1 MRFSWAKVA
10 LATVLAGV
18 ITAPVTSAMA
28 QQALSDV
35 KIDITLKDAD
45 MLTATNMLFMR
56 AGISFVVEPS
66 NEPYQKITLK
76 LENVTPEEAVAYICK
91 SAGAHFRRDEN
102 GVYVISHHEATA
114 VSPTATPV
122 KRPLLLKRIKVLR
135 ASAED
140 IYDMLKYDV
149 AFSSTRGFE
158 RLRKFQETVS
168 GSSHSNMPV
177 LDARSVQG
185 PYQTYGPASGAN
197 VALPIE
203 NSNDI
208 SLPGESPAQLG
219 RGGGG
224 GGFGGGQGGFGG
236 GQGGIGGGGGGQGG
250 LGGQGGGGVQLRG
263 GDGLVPDGI
272 DFISY
277 DPTDNSLVVRGD
289 EDSINTLQT
298 YITMFDVAPKQ
309 VQVKVEFITTT
320 ETLDKSFGTEFLYQ
334 RGTVITGTRP
344 GSFVRSSDPI
354 FLNYATG
361 NITARLRTSLTE
373 GGGQIVAA
381 PILRTLNNQPA
392 TVTQLITST
401 VFTNSTTVSNGT
413 VITTSNPVQIQAPT
427 TLSVAPRINDDN
439 TITMFLTPSIGSVV
453 GTSRSPDGQEFP
465 NFSFQSLAV
474 VARVRNN
481 ETVVLGGLNSKNE
494 FSSNSKVPVL
504 ADLPIIGQFFKFRTV
519 SKTNSELLVF
529 VTPTIIDED
538 STSGPG
544 GP

>member
-28 QQALSDV
+28 QQASNDV
-35 KIDITLKDAD
+35 RIDLTLREAD
-45 MLTATNMLFMR
+45 MMTATNMLFMR

-76 LENVTPEEAVAYICK
+76 LENVTAEEAVAYICK
-91 SAGAHFRRDEN
+91 AANAYFRRDDN
-102 GVYVISHHEATA
+102 GVYIISRHAPAVVPPTTA
-114 VSPTATPV
+114 EPV
-122 KRPLLLKRIKVLR
+122 RRPRPLKRIKVLR

-140 IYDMLKYDV
+140 IYDQIRYMV
-149 AFSSTRGFE
+149 PFSSSKGFDK
-158 RLRKFQETVS
+158 LRKFQDSVAPAAS
-168 GSSHSNMPV
+168 GIPALNPQTT
-177 LDARSVQG
+177 QG
-185 PYQTYGPASGAN
+185 PYQTFGPSSGGGGT
-197 VALPIE
+197 ALPLQG
-203 NSNDI
+203 SNDI
-208 SLPGESPAQLG
+208 TLPGESANQLG
-219 RGGGG
+219 GRGSS
-224 GGFGGGQGGFGG
+224 QGL
-236 GQGGIGGGGGGQGG
+236 GGGGGGQGLGGGGGGQG
-250 LGGQGGGGVQLRG
+250 LGGQNGGSVNLRG

-289 EDSINTLQT
+289 EDAINTLQT
-298 YITMFDVAPKQ
+298 YITLFDVAPKQ

-344 GSFVRSSDPI
+344 GSFVRTSDPV

-361 NITARLRTSLTE
+361 NVTARLRTSLTE
-373 GGGQIVAA
+373 GGGKVVSA

-392 TVTQLITST
+392 FVFQTIST
-401 VFTNSTTVSNGT
+401 TIFYNTTTVSNGT
-413 VITTSNPVQIQAPT
+413 VVTQSNPLTFPATTSLV
-427 TLSVAPRINDDN
+427 VAPRINDDN
-439 TITMFLTPSIGSVV
+439 TITMYLTPTISNFV

-465 NFSFQSLAV
+465 NLSTQSIAV

-481 ETVVLGGLNSKNE
+481 ETIVLGGLNQKNE
-494 FSSNSKVPVL
+494 SSSNSKVPVL
-504 ADLPIIGQFFKFRTV
+504 GDLPIVGQFFKFRTT
-519 SKTNSELLVF
+519 SKSNSELLVF
-529 VTPTIIDED
+529 VTPSIVDED
-538 STSGPG
+538 TVSNPG

>member
-102 GVYVISHHEATA
+102 GVYVISHHEAAA
-114 VSPTATPV
+114 VAPAATPV

-158 RLRKFQETVS
+158 RLRKFQETVA

-185 PYQTYGPASGAN
+185 PYQTYGPAAQSSTS
-197 VALPIE
+197 LPTE
-203 NSNDI
+203 GSNDI
-208 SLPGESPAQLG
+208 ALPGESSAQIGG

-224 GGFGGGQGGFGG
+224 GGAFGGGQGGGL
-236 GQGGIGGGGGGQGG
+236 GGGGGQGG
-250 LGGQGGGGVQLRG
+250 LGGQGNGGGATLRG

-361 NITARLRTSLTE
+361 NVTARLRTSLTE

-392 TVTQLITST
+392 TVTQLITTT

-439 TITMFLTPSIGSVV
+439 TITMWLTPSIGSVV

-519 SKTNSELLVF
+519 SKSNSELLVF

-538 STSGPG
+538 STGNPG